1 MQERESEVLVRET
14 VTDTP
19 VFMLVTHRM
28 EVYSVLVAVKASP
41 DARISSFYCS
51 AANTGPTHS

>member
-1 MQERESEVLVRET
+1 MQGRESEVLVREM

-28 EVYSVLVAVKASP
+28 EVYSVLVVVKASP

-51 AANTGPTHS
+51 AANTEPTHS

>member
-1 MQERESEVLVRET
+1 MQGKESGVPVRET

-28 EVYSVLVAVKASP
+28 EVHSLLVVVKASP

-51 AANTGPTHS
+51 VANTEPIHS